1 MNFATFDLNLMRVL
15 DTLLREQSTVKAA
28 QKLNL
33 SQSAVSSALSRLRH
47 TLDDQ
52 LFIRRGNK
60 LVPTDYAKEIAMP
73 LREELDRLEALFEQP
88 KSFDPAAEHLSFRI
102 AASDFFAELLM
113 PLLAKDMALAA
124 PNIQPKLIDLV
135 PHRYIETVERELS
148 DLALIPD
155 EPVGNWAEKKILFR
169 SSFAAIA
176 RRNHP
181 AIQGAGIAAG
191 DMMPLDLFCDLRH
204 ALFSPE
210 GNSSAMGDAALAR
223 LGRSRKV
230 GMTLQ
235 VFSGVCRVVS
245 ESDMIALI
253 PWQLGQK
260 WADQMQLDIFI
271 PPMHIPIVKIVGVW
285 HKRSTN
291 NPAHRWVR
299 EQIFDEMKK
308 LDAMQP
314 DLTAWPQAWGG
325 GARD

>member
-1 MNFATFDLNLMRVL
+1 MINCLSAGATNWCPQIMQKKLQCLCGKSWIDLKPYLSSQNPLTRRRNICRFVL
-15 DTLLREQSTVKAA
+15 
-28 QKLNL
+28 
-33 SQSAVSSALSRLRH
+33 
-47 TLDDQ
+47 
-52 LFIRRGNK
+52 
-60 LVPTDYAKEIAMP
+60 
-73 LREELDRLEALFEQP
+73 QP
-88 KSFDPAAEHLSFRI
+88 VI
-102 AASDFFAELLM
+102 FFAELLM